1 MRGRAVRVLHL
12 TPQGIHACSAHSAL

>member
-1 MRGRAVRVLHL
+1 MRGRAVRVLQL